1 MATVGDSRPS
11 WVPADLY
18 PFASHFE
25 DINGS
30 RVHYLDE
37 GAGPPLILLHG
48 NPTWSFLYR
57 DVITGVRDRY
67 RCIAVDYPGFGLSQA
82 APGYGYTPAEHAQVV
97 EDLIVRLD
105 LRGATL
111 MVQDWVVR
119 SASRWRHGIPTG
131 SPPS

>member
-48 NPTWSFLYR
+48 DPTWSFLYR
-57 DVITGVRDRY
+57 DVITGAAGPIPLYRSRLSWIRSVAGGPRLRIHPRGTRASGRGFDPETRPARGDVDGAGLGWSDR
-67 RCIAVDYPGFGLSQA
+67 
-82 APGYGYTPAEHAQVV
+82 
-97 EDLIVRLD
+97 
-105 LRGATL
+105 LRG
-111 MVQDWVVR
+111 
-119 SASRWRHGIPTG
+119 G
-131 SPPS
+131 